1 MKQGRAARKA
11 ALLDYKQFVTMTLTS
26 DLITTGPF
34 VEELEQ
40 HERNQDE
47 VRHLLGFDNI
57 ILDFCIAAIEGLE
70 ERLLNNDEIKLT
82 SVYHLPSATLSALR
96 GIRKNGS
103 MRTQYE
109 NMYNQ
114 CLVLSVSYFVSGLE
128 ALFVQG
134 VNQACCCCPDLLVA
148 NREDL
153 KFSISELRACD
164 FNLGEHLGKMIVQK
178 KDISFQNMQ
187 TGLKAFKDFLGVE
200 GFTDE
205 LVHDSI
211 LALANRHAIVHNL
224 AVVDERFQAL
234 VKNASKRTVH
244 TEEYNIDDLIKFT
257 PEEVIRLQGSM
268 SSLLEEIA
276 ETMNARIVSTV
287 E

>member
-1 MKQGRAARKA
+1 MKQRRAARKA

-34 VEELEQ
+34 VEELQQ

-47 VRHLLGFDNI
+47 VRHLLEFDNI

-70 ERLLNNDEIKLT
+70 ERLRNNDEIKLT

-234 VKNASKRTVH
+234 IKNAPKRTVH